1 MFGEGKR
8 FFAWSS
14 DNKEKIFDLQKNTS
28 YYCQQEV
35 KTLRDTCSLYR
46 NKLMVLICNRF
57 YEKEGDENM
66 QLDQSID
73 PFSILHWSLLV
84 WSCTILCSVGTV
96 ALLPLH
102 MANTEEDKE
111 MMNLL
116 CSIAVLG
123 AGAQVLVVGGLQGWS
138 L

>member
-1 MFGEGKR
+1 
-8 FFAWSS
+8 
-14 DNKEKIFDLQKNTS
+14 
-28 YYCQQEV
+28 
-35 KTLRDTCSLYR
+35 
-46 NKLMVLICNRF
+46 MVLICNRF

>member
-1 MFGEGKR
+1 
-8 FFAWSS
+8 
-14 DNKEKIFDLQKNTS
+14 
-28 YYCQQEV
+28 
-35 KTLRDTCSLYR
+35 
-46 NKLMVLICNRF
+46 MVLICNRF

-96 ALLPLH
+96 ALLALH

>member
-1 MFGEGKR
+1 MLGEGKQ

-14 DNKEKIFDLQKNTS
+14 DNKKKTVDLQKNAS

-46 NKLMVLICNRF
+46 NELMVLICNRF

-73 PFSILHWSLLV
+73 PF
-84 WSCTILCSVGTV
+84 
-96 ALLPLH
+96 
-102 MANTEEDKE
+102 
-111 MMNLL
+111 
-116 CSIAVLG
+116 
-123 AGAQVLVVGGLQGWS
+123 
-138 L
+138 